1 MTDNII
7 LIGMP
12 GAGKSTIGVV
22 LAKALGYHFIDS
34 DLLIQDAEEK
44 RLFEI
49 IDEVGIDGFLE
60 VENRVNAGIQVH
72 RTVIATGGSVVY
84 GEEAMEHLK
93 SIGTVVYINVPYED
107 LQKRLGDLL
116 KRGVAIRKGNT
127 LLDLYNERVPLYKKY
142 ADITVNEYGL
152 NVEQTIDKI
161 LSLRNEK
168 KCKK

>member
-72 RTVIATGGSVVY
+72 RTVIAREAVLFTG
-84 GEEAMEHLK
+84 
-93 SIGTVVYINVPYED
+93 
-107 LQKRLGDLL
+107 KRPWN
-116 KRGVAIRKGNT
+116 I
-127 LLDLYNERVPLYKKY
+127 
-142 ADITVNEYGL
+142 
-152 NVEQTIDKI
+152 
-161 LSLRNEK
+161 
-168 KCKK
+168 

>member
-1 MTDNII
+1 M
-7 LIGMP
+7 
-12 GAGKSTIGVV
+12 
-22 LAKALGYHFIDS
+22 
-34 DLLIQDAEEK
+34 
-44 RLFEI
+44 
-49 IDEVGIDGFLE
+49 
-60 VENRVNAGIQVH
+60 VNAGIQVH

-142 ADITVNEYGL
+142 ADITVDVYGIHIREAMEL
-152 NVEQTIDKI
+152 IKDSVEK
-161 LSLRNEK
+161 LE
-168 KCKK
+168 CK

>member
-34 DLLIQDAEEK
+34 DLLIQDAEGK

-107 LQKRLGDLL
+107 LQKRRGDLL

-142 ADITVNEYGL
+142 ADITVDVYGIHIREAMEL
-152 NVEQTIDKI
+152 IKDSVEK
-161 LSLRNEK
+161 LE
-168 KCKK
+168 CK

>member
-1 MTDNII
+1 M
-7 LIGMP
+7 
-12 GAGKSTIGVV
+12 V

-44 RLFEI
+44 AAFEI

-107 LQKRLGDLL
+107 LQKRLG
-116 KRGVAIRKGNT
+116 IF
-127 LLDLYNERVPLYKKY
+127 
-142 ADITVNEYGL
+142 
-152 NVEQTIDKI
+152 
-161 LSLRNEK
+161 
-168 KCKK
+168 

>member
-49 IDEVGIDGFLE
+49 IDESGIEGFLE
-60 VENRVNAGIQVH
+60 IENRVNAGIQTH

-93 SIGTVVYINVPYED
+93 SIGTVVYLKVSYET
-107 LQKRLGDLL
+107 LKRRLGDLL

-127 LLDLYNERVPLYKKY
+127 LLDLYNERVPLYEKY
-142 ADITVNEYGL
+142 ADVVIDLHGINIRQAMERVKSA
-152 NVEQTIDKI
+152 VEK
-161 LSLRNEK
+161 LESK
-168 KCKK
+168 

>member
-107 LQKRLGDLL
+107 LQKRLGGLL

-142 ADITVNEYGL
+142 ADITVDVYGIHIREAMEL
-152 NVEQTIDKI
+152 IKDSVEK
-161 LSLRNEK
+161 LE
-168 KCKK
+168 CK

>member
-1 MTDNII
+1 
-7 LIGMP
+7 MP

-34 DLLIQDAEEK
+34 DLLIQDAEGK

-142 ADITVNEYGL
+142 ADITVDVYGIHIREAMEL
-152 NVEQTIDKI
+152 IKDSVEK
-161 LSLRNEK
+161 LE
-168 KCKK
+168 CK